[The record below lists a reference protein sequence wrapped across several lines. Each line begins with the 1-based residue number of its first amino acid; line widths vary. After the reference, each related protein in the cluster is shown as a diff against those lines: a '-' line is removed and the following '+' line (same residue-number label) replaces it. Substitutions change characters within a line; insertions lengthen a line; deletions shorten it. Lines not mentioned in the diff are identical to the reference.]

1 VTDPRCIL
9 ITDDYLPHLGGSR
22 LYCHKAANLL
32 AGALAVVTR
41 EREGGAEFDAAARY
55 PLRRVRLQGE
65 RKYGVALAGEAL
77 NGARLARCALSGFP
91 GMRTFLAGEVNPAAF
106 AAAFA
111 AWHRRGA
118 YGVIIHDEPLTGA
131 SALEARLRRRVIRR
145 AGALVVSS
153 RFAEGRAREI
163 APGETPIFYAP
174 PGVDTAEF
182 SPGAADAAV
191 LSRCGAGSKPFIL
204 SVGRLVDY
212 KNVSAGIDAIAALRE
227 RGLHLVVAGEGPER
241 TVLEAQAKRLGV
253 DQLVTFAGRVQRD
266 ELIQLYRGAL
276 AYVFPT
282 RKSLGCRHEGIG
294 MAALEAAASGCPV
307 IASTVT
313 SATDFLEDGRTGLF
327 FDPEDKDALVRA
339 VRLLLDSPDTRARM
353 ASECADAVRERF
365 TWENTA
371 AVVQEAIQHLQA
383 AIRHKFLP

>member
-1 VTDPRCIL
+1 VTEPRCIL

-22 LYCHKAANLL
+22 LYCHKVATVL

-41 EREGGAEFDAAARY
+41 EREGGAEFDASAPY
-55 PLRRVRLQGE
+55 PLRRVRLHGARE
-65 RKYGVALAGEAL
+65 YGVALAGEAL
-77 NGARLARCALSGFP
+77 DGARLARGALAGFP
-91 GMRTFLAGEVNPAAF
+91 NVRTFLAGEVNPAAF

-111 AWHRRGA
+111 AWRRCGA

-145 AGALVVSS
+145 AGALIVSS

-163 APGETPIFYAP
+163 SGDRMPIFYAP
-174 PGVDTAEF
+174 PGVDTTEF
-182 SPGAADAAV
+182 SPGAADPAV
-191 LSRCGAGSKPFIL
+191 LSRYGAGSKPFVL

-212 KNVSAGIDAIAALRE
+212 KNVSAVIEAIAALRE
-227 RGLHLVVAGEGPER
+227 RGIRLVVVGEGPER
-241 TVLEAQAKRLGV
+241 TVLEGQAKRLGV
-253 DQLVTFAGRVQRD
+253 DQLVMFAGRVQRN
-266 ELIQLYRGAL
+266 ELIQLYRAAL

-282 RKSLGCRHEGIG
+282 RRSLGCKHEGIG
-294 MAALEAAASGCPV
+294 MAALEAAGSGCPV

-353 ASECADAVRERF
+353 ARECADTVRARF
-365 TWENTA
+365 TWEKTA
-371 AVVQEAIQHLQA
+371 AVVEKAIQHL
-383 AIRHKFLP
+383 R